1 MYKRSLFVF
10 DQLFISLCIAPLI
23 RFTSMTKK
31 TFASLFL
38 ILCILCIL
46 CIVST
51 VQAAT
56 WYVKPSAE
64 IPLRRG
70 QGTGYKIVA
79 VLRDGTPVTLLTDGN
94 EWVRVR
100 LGNGKEGWLLKRY
113 LSREKP
119 WKEQITALQKDNA
132 TLQQEL
138 TETREQLRQLTE
150 LHQNSGQELAA
161 CVADRDKAKADY
173 ARLEQDTKNVVATKN
188 ALQKAQQ
195 QLGQLKE
202 RMAALELEN
211 TGLKKSSAIMWF
223 LTGSGVL
230 LLGLIIGLITG
241 KRNKR
246 RRSTLL

>member
-1 MYKRSLFVF
+1 M
-10 DQLFISLCIAPLI
+10 
-23 RFTSMTKK
+23 KK
-31 TFASLFL
+31 FPFALLFL
-38 ILCILCIL
+38 FLLA
-46 CIVST
+46 ST
-51 VQAAT
+51 SQAAT
-56 WYVKPSAE
+56 WYVKPSSE

-79 VLRDGTPVTLLTDGN
+79 VLRDGTPVTLLSDGN
-94 EWVRVR
+94 SWVRVR
-100 LGNGKEGWLLKRY
+100 LQNGKEGWILKRY

-119 WKEQITALQKDNA
+119 CKEQIITLQESNA
-132 TLQQEL
+132 MLQQEL
-138 TETREQLRQLTE
+138 TTTREELQQLKNQQNKTE
-150 LHQNSGQELAA
+150 QELTA
-161 CVADRDKAKADY
+161 CIEERDKARADY

-230 LLGLIIGLITG
+230 LLGLIIGLICG
-241 KRNKR
+241 KRNRR